1 MKKDRN
7 AFFSSAN
14 MSQSSYMPNM
24 MPNTMPNTMPNM
36 MPNNYAPYQ
45 EAQASQSFYAGQMPN
60 ANFNNNTSY
69 DNSYSELDN
78 RLAKIERQIN
88 RLDSRITRLENTGNV
103 TNNITES
110 NYSNS
115 MYMV

>member
-7 AFFSSAN
+7 TFFSSAN

-24 MPNTMPNTMPNM
+24 MPNAMPGA
-36 MPNNYAPYQ
+36 MPNNFAPYQ

-60 ANFNNNTSY
+60 NNMYNNNNY
-69 DNSYSELDN
+69 DTSYSELDN

-88 RLDSRITRLENTGNV
+88 RLDSRITRLENANNIGNV

>member
-7 AFFSSAN
+7 TFFSSAN

-24 MPNTMPNTMPNM
+24 MPNAMPGA
-36 MPNNYAPYQ
+36 MPNNFAPYQ
-45 EAQASQSFYAGQMPN
+45 EAQASQSFYAGPNPN
-60 ANFNNNTSY
+60 ANMYNNNNY
-69 DNSYSELDN
+69 DTSYSELDN

-88 RLDSRITRLENTGNV
+88 RLDSRITRLENASNTSNV

>member
-14 MSQSSYMPNM
+14 MTQSSYMPNM
-24 MPNTMPNTMPNM
+24 MPNTMPNA
-36 MPNNYAPYQ
+36 MPNNFAPYQ
-45 EAQASQSFYAGQMPN
+45 EAQASQSFYAGPNPN
-60 ANFNNNTSY
+60 ANMNMNNGSY
-69 DNSYSELDN
+69 DTSYSELDN